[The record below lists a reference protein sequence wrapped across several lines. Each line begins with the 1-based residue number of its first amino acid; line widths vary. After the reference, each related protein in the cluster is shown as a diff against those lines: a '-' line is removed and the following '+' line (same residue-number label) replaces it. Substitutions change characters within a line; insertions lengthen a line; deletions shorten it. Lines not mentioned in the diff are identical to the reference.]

1 MDRYRSRLILS
12 LLLCFTTLLLL
23 SACGEKK
30 EANKDGIIA
39 IKPQIIFSQNGITI
53 TADSYKLEDGR
64 LTIYGTG
71 DNESDKD
78 VESILGNVY
87 VGDVGIYSY
96 LNETGL
102 SSGAKGVECELWVF
116 LDRLSIFGV
125 TKDMIGGELPL
136 FLGASLRDSSE
147 KTYDS
152 CTIMLPAAD
161 AELPSLDSGGPRLF
175 AYSGDKWDYT
185 LSYIGE
191 RKGEDGGLELYISV
205 VNNSDK
211 PLTPVITFTA
221 VNGHDLNKKYG
232 LGVIN
237 LGPGSRGIG
246 VLKLSAE
253 ECDAVGVDR
262 FDDIKNLSYT
272 ATGIIDTY
280 SGPSLM
286 LEYRESDAYPTGEPV
301 NTDRGTIRVD
311 VTEVAETQVTLEVHV
326 DITALA
332 DTGLV
337 SDIENMTFV
346 NGCGQKFTL
355 TEIHANLF
363 ADDLCYS
370 GTMDVRN
377 IDDNL
382 SLCFLVIG
390 DDVWLLG

>member
-1 MDRYRSRLILS
+1 MKRRKRILS
-12 LLLCFTTLLLL
+12 LLLCFTSLLLL
-23 SACGEKK
+23 SACGSKSE
-30 EANKDGIIA
+30 ENKDGIIA
-39 IKPQIIFSQNGITI
+39 IEPQIIFSQNGITI
-53 TADSYKLEDGR
+53 TADSYKLEDDR
-64 LTIYGTG
+64 LIIYTTG
-71 DNESDKD
+71 DNESDED
-78 VESILGNVY
+78 LESILGNAYIGGAGVF
-87 VGDVGIYSY
+87 SY

-102 SSGAKGVECELWVF
+102 PSGAKGAECELWVF
-116 LDRLSIFGV
+116 LDRLSIFGL

-147 KTYDS
+147 EVYDFR
-152 CTIMLPAAD
+152 TIMLPAAK
-161 AELPSLDSGGPRLF
+161 AELPSLDTEGLRLF

-191 RKGEDGGLELYISV
+191 RKGEDGGLELYMSV

-221 VNGHDLNKKYG
+221 VNGNDLNKKYG

-237 LGPGSRGIG
+237 LGPDSRGVG
-246 VLKLSAE
+246 VLELSAE
-253 ECDAVGVDR
+253 DCDAVGVDC
-262 FDDIKNLSYT
+262 FDDIENLSYT
-272 ATGIIDTY
+272 ATGIINTS

-286 LEYRESDAYPTGEPV
+286 LEYRESDAHPTGEPV
-301 NTDRGTIRVD
+301 ITDRGTVRVD